1 MELQNYKHRLS
12 DYLNYKN
19 IEQKK
24 GFYRC
29 PNPAHDDHEPSAKLY
44 TNESGQ
50 HITCMSVCGCTWD
63 IFDVAGLLIN
73 SDDFKEQLSEVERTL
88 GIYSVDTTSGE
99 SVYTAPFTGKPDKPK
114 QSASANDIHLGKDTA
129 IKHVDPPVS
138 IPIEKLNE
146 VYNDEKIL
154 AYAKEKE
161 YGDTIAG
168 KYICFSGDGETV
180 LGIEYRFESENKSK
194 TVFLIW
200 YNGKTIKWTNPPRL
214 IFGLNEIKPDRPYLI
229 VEGPK
234 TREIA
239 SQHLPEFNVLTWN
252 GGANNVDKVDWSD
265 VIPGD
270 ATVYLWA
277 DDDQPGVQAMM
288 KIEEVLR

>member
-1 MELQNYKHRLS
+1 MEIKNLKFKLN
-12 DYLNYKN
+12 DYLNLKGVEY
-19 IEQKK
+19 KK

-29 PNPAHDDHEPSAKLY
+29 PNPAHLDE
-44 TNESGQ
+44 
-50 HITCMSVCGCTWD
+50 HINNCKSYNNNDGDALTCFVCGCTWD

-88 GIYSVDTTSGE
+88 GIISTDTNLL
-99 SVYTAPFTGKPDKPK
+99 KPVKVK
-114 QSASANDIHLGKDTA
+114 QEPAQA
-129 IKHVDPPVS
+129 VS

-154 AYAKEKE
+154 TYAKEKE
-161 YGDTIAG
+161 YGDTITG
-168 KYICFSGDGETV
+168 KYICYSASGEHVHGC
-180 LGIEYRFESENKSK
+180 EYRFEYTSTSGVNKC
-194 TVFLIW
+194 VFLIW

-214 IFGLNEIKPDRPYLI
+214 IFGLNEVKEGLPYLI

-239 SQHLPEFNVLTWN
+239 SEHLPDFNVLTWN
-252 GGANNVDKVDWSD
+252 GGANNVDKVDWSA
-265 VIPGD
+265 VIPDD

-277 DDDQPGVQAMM
+277 DDDQPGVSAMM